1 MVTVDYK
8 AKVTRLILDGTILA
22 GKLPPTSLDV
32 FEDVPSPITGIGSNT
47 LDAWLTCQIAEIICY
62 QKALEIDEV
71 RSLDAYLCQRY
82 GLEP

>member
-1 MVTVDYK
+1 MGQSDWPSCPATSC
-8 AKVTRLILDGTILA
+8 T
-22 GKLPPTSLDV
+22 GKRVSATSLDV

-62 QKALEIDEV
+62 QKALGIDGV

-82 GLEP
+82 GLKP